1 MRFSLSLT
9 AYVLDEREGTLEVDY
24 FLKNLTD
31 NEKLSVFI
39 NGEER
44 CKISVRLINYRQ
56 YIHKHR
62 GKEAFTDEILSR
74 A

>member
-44 CKISVRLINYRQ
+44 CKISVRLI
-56 YIHKHR
+56 K
-62 GKEAFTDEILSR
+62 L
-74 A
+74 